1 MEAFDLLKK
10 NSLRCLINRIGKF
23 NGVII
28 GVYIILS
35 IFANSNNEFIIY
47 GYNITGYFFVSLFI
61 IILIGNTWIVVE
73 WIFAKISEKHEK

>member
-1 MEAFDLLKK
+1 MNNNIRYLV
-10 NSLRCLINRIGKF
+10 NRIGKF

-28 GVYIILS
+28 GIYIILS

-61 IILIGNTWIVVE
+61 IIFIGNIWIVVK
-73 WIFAKISEKHEK
+73 WILARISEKYEK